1 MLYLNVLGTFFHVIN
16 NVLGAEGGN
25 DYELPHCGTQRAQK
39 HEELEWEVTVNPLT
53 LEKTKQMQR
62 DALTNEGMAF
72 MMN

>member
-39 HEELEWEVTVNPLT
+39 HEELEWELAVSP
-53 LEKTKQMQR
+53 
-62 DALTNEGMAF
+62 
-72 MMN
+72 